1 MSILTLGHPSVQ
13 QVLEIAEELVRENR
27 VLNTRII
34 YNRAKHRLKIPRNG
48 LLKIIQMLIDR
59 HILINGSHF
68 TRESVLSNEM
78 RNYIYEIIN
87 SELGIHFSEIK
98 RKIDTVSEISTGQ
111 LIWHLEMLLKFGLI
125 KKIKFK
131 NYSIFLPIEIEDQLG
146 IIYFLLRD
154 ELNRN
159 ILRLL
164 AKNGRMQKSSLYEDL
179 KGDREKLYYHL
190 NVLKDNDIIMT
201 KEGEE
206 DLFYIVPELE
216 QLIKNVFKNT
226 YIQTT
231 QREI

>member
-87 SELGIHFSEIK
+87 TEFGIHFSEIK
-98 RKIDTVSEISTGQ
+98 RKIDTVSEIS
-111 LIWHLEMLLKFGLI
+111 
-125 KKIKFK
+125 
-131 NYSIFLPIEIEDQLG
+131 
-146 IIYFLLRD
+146 
-154 ELNRN
+154 
-159 ILRLL
+159 
-164 AKNGRMQKSSLYEDL
+164 
-179 KGDREKLYYHL
+179 
-190 NVLKDNDIIMT
+190 
-201 KEGEE
+201 
-206 DLFYIVPELE
+206 
-216 QLIKNVFKNT
+216 
-226 YIQTT
+226 
-231 QREI
+231 